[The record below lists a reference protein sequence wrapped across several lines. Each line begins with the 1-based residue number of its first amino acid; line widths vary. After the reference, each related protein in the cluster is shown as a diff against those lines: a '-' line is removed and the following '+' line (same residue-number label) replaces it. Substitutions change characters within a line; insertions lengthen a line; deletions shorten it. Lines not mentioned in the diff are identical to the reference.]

1 MTKTKK
7 LAFINGKG
15 GCGKTTSIFNIA
27 GVLSKAG
34 EKVLVIDLDK
44 QCNSTM
50 SLLMNNEQPPEKT
63 VLDFFLGECSP
74 EEATGKA
81 YFSIRD
87 GAKPKYYNVDI
98 MTGDKRLKD
107 ADLFAYSSGDDY
119 DLSRI
124 EIKQEYIDFLA
135 RNNYDWVLIDMPP
148 SSEILNKICFSQLAE
163 YVIVPSTTDFYSAS
177 GYADLIESV
186 NIAREINPNLKILG
200 IYLSRYRGNGGLQQ
214 HIKNMLEEFGEMFID
229 VQIPE
234 SADITEAVYSGRP
247 ISYYKYFANK
257 FSKSAKSRN
266 AYEKLVEEIIDRMN
280 RY

>member
-1 MTKTKK
+1 MTKKV
-7 LAFINGKG
+7 AFINGKG
-15 GCGKTTSIFNIA
+15 GCGKTTSIFNIT

-50 SLLMNNEQPPEKT
+50 SFLMHNETPPPKT
-63 VLDFFLGECSP
+63 VLDFFLGEATP

-98 MTGDKRLKD
+98 MAGDKRLKD
-107 ADLFAYSSGDDY
+107 ADLFAYSSGNSGDF
-119 DLSRI
+119 DLSAI
-124 EIKQEYIDFLA
+124 DIKDKLEDFA
-135 RNNYDWVLIDMPP
+135 EKNNYDWILIDMPP
-148 SSEILNKICFSQLAE
+148 SSEILNKICFSQMAE

-186 NIAREINPNLKILG
+186 NMAREINPELKILG
-200 IYLSRYRGNGGLQQ
+200 IYLSRFRENGGLQQ
-214 HIKNMLEEFGEMFID
+214 HIKNMLEDFGEMFID

-234 SADITEAVYSGRP
+234 SADITEAVYAGRP
-247 ISYYKYFANK
+247 LSYYKYFT
-257 FSKSAKSRN
+257 SKWSKGAKSRN
-266 AYEKLVEEIIDRMN
+266 AYENLVEEIKERIK

>member
-1 MTKTKK
+1 MTNKI
-7 LAFINGKG
+7 AFINGKG

-34 EKVLVIDLDK
+34 EKVLVIDMDK

-50 SLLMNNEQPPEKT
+50 SLLMNNDTPPEYT
-63 VLDFFLGECSP
+63 VLDFFLGICQP

-98 MTGDKRLKD
+98 MAGDKRLKD
-107 ADLFAYSSGDDY
+107 ADLFAYSSGNSF
-119 DLSRI
+119 DLASIDIKDQLDAFI
-124 EIKQEYIDFLA
+124 EE
-135 RNNYDWVLIDMPP
+135 NEYDWVLIDMPP
-148 SSEILNKICFSQLAE
+148 SSEILNKLCFSQMAE
-163 YVIVPSTTDFYSAS
+163 YVIVPSTTDFFSAS

-186 NIAREINPNLKILG
+186 NAAREINPELKILG
-200 IYLSRYRGNGGLQQ
+200 IYLSRFRGNGGLQQ
-214 HIKNMLEEFGEMFID
+214 HIKHMLEEFGDMFID

-247 ISYYKYFANK
+247 ISFYKYFVNK
-257 FSKSAKSRN
+257 WSKSAKSRT
-266 AYEKLVEEIIDRMN
+266 AYENLVDEIIERIN
-280 RY
+280 KF